1 MAIVFIRCSWAQ
13 KDVFPSILHRRSDYI
28 FKARAIDLLAGAV
41 QIPTESYDDMQ
52 PVGVD
57 PRWEIFGEFHKHAS
71 LKLQKINTYG
81 LLYEWTGLNNT
92 LNPVLLAA
100 HQGNWNH
107 PPYSGYFDG
116 RRIWGRG
123 SADDKNGLI
132 AILTAIEALLENGFV
147 PTRTFVAA
155 FGFDEEASGL
165 EGAGELAKALLSTY
179 GEDASA
185 FIIDEG
191 AGMIKMFGT
200 VTALPGVAKKG
211 YLDVVVDV
219 TSPGGHSSVSP
230 DHTTIGILA
239 ALLVRYEDNP
249 YGGHLSRESTPYQT
263 LQCLSAYESTMP
275 PAIKR
280 IIVDSAQSDTALQTL
295 EGILSK
301 DRLYRSQ
308 IGTTQA
314 IDVVSGG
321 VKSNALPEQAHAIV
335 NHRISTESSV
345 RAVRER
351 NTALLKPLAE
361 RFNLAFNAF
370 GVKVSEPGAPAS
382 GHLALTDM
390 SALEPAPV
398 TPTSGGNS
406 IPYQVLSGSIRATY
420 NTRRFANGD
429 DSTVIVAP
437 SIMSGNTDTRYY
449 WKISSHIFRY
459 GHGNS
464 AGAPEGILSGIHTVN
479 ESIDADDFVEMIRFF
494 VTLILN
500 SDESIV
506 L

>member
-1 MAIVFIRCSWAQ
+1 
-13 KDVFPSILHRRSDYI
+13 
-28 FKARAIDLLAGAV
+28 
-41 QIPTESYDDMQ
+41 
-52 PVGVD
+52 
-57 PRWEIFGEFHKHAS
+57 HAS
-71 LKLQKINTYG
+71 LKLRKINTYG
-81 LLYEWTGLNNT
+81 LSYEWTGSNNT
-92 LNPVLLAA
+92 LKPVLLAA
-100 HQGNWNH
+100 HQDVVPVEPSTVGI
-107 PPYSGYFDG
+107 GII
-116 RRIWGRG
+116 RRTLVILTVCSSLRPLLDLALTLSQGHRFWGRG

-165 EGAGELAKALLSTY
+165 EGA
-179 GEDASA
+179 
-185 FIIDEG
+185 

-200 VTALPGVAKKG
+200 MAALPDVAEKG
-211 YLDVVVDV
+211 YLDVVVDL
-219 TSPGGHSSVSP
+219 TSPGGHSSVPP

-239 ALLVRYEDNP
+239 ALLVVQRIHSVPDSP
-249 YGGHLSRESTPYQT
+249 VPP
-263 LQCLSAYESTMP
+263 AYESTMP
-275 PAIKR
+275 PTIKR

-345 RAVRER
+345 GAVRER
-351 NTALLKPLAE
+351 NTAHLKPLAE
-361 RFNLAFNAF
+361 RFNLTFNAF
-370 GVKVSEPGAPAS
+370 GVEVSEPGAPAS
-382 GHLALTDM
+382 GRLTLTDM
-390 SALEPAPV
+390 SAPAPV

-406 IPYQVLSGSIRATY
+406 IPS
-420 NTRRFANGD
+420 ANGD

-449 WKISSHIFRY
+449 WKLSSHIFRY

-479 ESIDADDFVEMIRFF
+479 ECAYTIRDRTDTWLIFCATAIDADEFVEMIRFF

>member
-1 MAIVFIRCSWAQ
+1 
-13 KDVFPSILHRRSDYI
+13 
-28 FKARAIDLLAGAV
+28 
-41 QIPTESYDDMQ
+41 
-52 PVGVD
+52 
-57 PRWEIFGEFHKHAS
+57 
-71 LKLQKINTYG
+71 
-81 LLYEWTGLNNT
+81 
-92 LNPVLLAA
+92 
-100 HQGNWNH
+100 
-107 PPYSGYFDG
+107 
-116 RRIWGRG
+116 
-123 SADDKNGLI
+123 
-132 AILTAIEALLENGFV
+132 
-147 PTRTFVAA
+147 
-155 FGFDEEASGL
+155 
-165 EGAGELAKALLSTY
+165 
-179 GEDASA
+179 
-185 FIIDEG
+185 
-191 AGMIKMFGT
+191 
-200 VTALPGVAKKG
+200 
-211 YLDVVVDV
+211 
-219 TSPGGHSSVSP
+219 
-230 DHTTIGILA
+230 
-239 ALLVRYEDNP
+239 
-249 YGGHLSRESTPYQT
+249 
-263 LQCLSAYESTMP
+263 MP

-335 NHRISTESSV
+335 NHRISTERSAFLGTIKLCSSSSMCSSV

-437 SIMSGNTDTRYY
+437 SIMSGNTGTWRYPAPARANAFFRLDTRYY
-449 WKISSHIFRY
+449 WKLSSHIFRY

-479 ESIDADDFVEMIRFF
+479 ECAYTIRDRTDTWLIFCATAIDADDFVEMIRFF